1 MRLIGFG
8 MILALAACDM
18 GHLGN
23 PVMWPGMAVGSGLE
37 NASYNAR
44 RRQVQDH
51 LAQNYVAVLTDIRSG
66 GGPALTLGA
75 DLARVPPGTRPE
87 LIRSLKRDIAKF
99 TPDTPAARERL
110 LVWFMV
116 HGS

>member
-1 MRLIGFG
+1 MRLIGVG

-23 PVMWPGMAVGSGLE
+23 PIMWPSMAAGIGLE

-44 RRQVQDH
+44 RRQVSDH
-51 LAQNYVAVLTDIRSG
+51 VALHYVDILTDIRSG
-66 GGPALTLGA
+66 GGPTLSLGA
-75 DLARVPPGTRPE
+75 NLARVPANARAK
-87 LIRSLKRDIAKF
+87 LIRSLKTDIAKF
-99 TPDTPAARERL
+99 TPDTPPARERL
-110 LVWFMV
+110 VVWFMV